1 MADFRIEKRL
11 LRQGRRAIAGVDE
24 VGRGALFGPVV
35 AAAVVFSPDF
45 LSRRPPLWARR
56 INDSKLLTPGA
67 RQALVRAIAAEAVA
81 LGLGSASSEE
91 IDRDNIFRASQTAM
105 KRALLCLGRR
115 PDFVLVDG
123 FPLKGVE
130 YEQLGLSQGDRK
142 SVSVAAASIVAKVFR
157 DELMVAFDAV
167 YEGYGLARNKGY
179 GTEEH
184 YRRLRERGPTGLH
197 RLTFKIG

>member
-1 MADFRIEKRL
+1 MADFRIEKRF
-11 LRQGRRAIAGVDE
+11 LRQGRRVIAGVDE
-24 VGRGALFGPVV
+24 VGRGSLFGPVI

-45 LSRRPPLWARR
+45 LSGRPPLWARR
-56 INDSKLLTPGA
+56 INDSKLLTPAVRLG
-67 RQALVRAIAAEAVA
+67 LVRAIAAEADAV
-81 LGLGSASSEE
+81 GLGSASSEE
-91 IDRDNIFRASQTAM
+91 IDRDNIFRASQAAM
-105 KRALLCLGRR
+105 VRALHGLGRA
-115 PDFVLVDG
+115 PDLVLVDG

-157 DELMVAFDAV
+157 DGLMLAFDAV

>member
-35 AAAVVFSPDF
+35 AAAVIFSPDF
-45 LSRRPPLWARR
+45 LSGRPPLWARR
-56 INDSKLLTPGA
+56 VNDSKLLAPAT
-67 RQALVRAIAAEAVA
+67 RRDLVRAIAAEAVA
-81 LGLGSASSEE
+81 VGLGSASSEE
-91 IDRDNIFRASQTAM
+91 IDRDNIFRASQSAM
-105 KRALLCLGRR
+105 VRALRSLGRI
-115 PDFVLVDG
+115 PDLVLVDG

-130 YEQLGLSQGDRK
+130 YEQIGLCQGDRK

>member
-1 MADFRIEKRL
+1 MADFRIEKRF
-11 LRQGRRAIAGVDE
+11 LRQGRRVIAGVDE
-24 VGRGALFGPVV
+24 VGRGSLFGPVI

-45 LSRRPPLWARR
+45 LAGRPPLWARR
-56 INDSKLLTPGA
+56 VNDSKLLAPAA
-67 RQALVRAIAAEAVA
+67 RRDLVRAIAAEADAV
-81 LGLGSASSEE
+81 GLGSASSEE
-91 IDRDNIFRASQTAM
+91 IDRDNIFRASQAAM
-105 KRALLCLGRR
+105 IRALRGLGRA
-115 PDFVLVDG
+115 PDLVLVDG
-123 FPLKGVE
+123 LPLKGVE

-157 DELMVAFDAV
+157 DELMTAFDAV

-179 GTEEH
+179 GTEDH